1 MCTFHEMSVLWT
13 ADMDPYVLLTV
24 NSQEKKSTVVSGTLL
39 DIKLPLLNYELH
51 WCTWS
56 KMYMYAAQGSNP
68 EWNETFLFTISDDS
82 ADLHLK
88 IMEKDNFS
96 ADDYVGEA
104 MWVYPFFWSFLLNRK
119 YWFAPCFCSELVKVV
134 KMCNLFIYLIHT
146 AFL

>member
-1 MCTFHEMSVLWT
+1 MPIIYAFHDLTVLWT

-24 NSQEKKSTVVSGTLL
+24 NTQEKKSTVVSGTLQDITFVLLL
-39 DIKLPLLNYELH
+39 DELWIKLVCALYCVTKGKLYI
-51 WCTWS
+51 
-56 KMYMYAAQGSNP
+56 YAAQGSAP

-104 MWVYPFFWSFLLNRK
+104 TWVLFVLGPSTFLLN
-119 YWFAPCFCSELVKVV
+119 
-134 KMCNLFIYLIHT
+134 H
-146 AFL
+146 